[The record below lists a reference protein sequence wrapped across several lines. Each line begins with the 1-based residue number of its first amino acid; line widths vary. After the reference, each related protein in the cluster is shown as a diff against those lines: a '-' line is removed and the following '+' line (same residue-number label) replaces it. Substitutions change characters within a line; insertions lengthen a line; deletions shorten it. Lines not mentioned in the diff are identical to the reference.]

1 MGLEVGDK
9 LPDFELLNAN
19 ETLGGKSVKIT
30 EQMKDNG
37 IVVMFECNTAHML

>member
-9 LPDFELLNAN
+9 LPGFELINAN

-30 EQMKDNG
+30 EQMKDLSL
-37 IVVMFECNTAHML
+37 IHI